1 MASTRNKNTPG
12 NYELEIKGKNEQ
24 ARYKVAEIYS
34 VPKETAFFGDGLLA
48 GRVGPAQLSSN
59 YCDIESELRGIGAT
73 NLVTPTPEVQPDIYE
88 LKSLNIIDRIPLI
101 LPKSYEHNNKE
112 RPFRGLTN

>member
-1 MASTRNKNTPG
+1 MAATRNKNTPG
-12 NYELEIKGKNEQ
+12 NYALEIQGKKEQ
-24 ARYKVAEIYS
+24 AEYKVYENYS

-48 GRVGPAQLSSN
+48 GRIGPAQLSSN
-59 YCDIESELRGIGAT
+59 FCDVESQLRGIGAT
-73 NLVTPTPEVQPDIYE
+73 NLVTPTPEVEPDIYQ

>member
-1 MASTRNKNTPG
+1 MAATRNKNTPG
-12 NYELEIKGKNEQ
+12 NYALEINEKKQQ

-48 GRVGPAQLSSN
+48 GRIGPAQLSSN
-59 YCDIESELRGIGAT
+59 FCDVESQLRGIGAT
-73 NLVTPTPEVQPDIYE
+73 NLVTPTPEVTPDIYQ